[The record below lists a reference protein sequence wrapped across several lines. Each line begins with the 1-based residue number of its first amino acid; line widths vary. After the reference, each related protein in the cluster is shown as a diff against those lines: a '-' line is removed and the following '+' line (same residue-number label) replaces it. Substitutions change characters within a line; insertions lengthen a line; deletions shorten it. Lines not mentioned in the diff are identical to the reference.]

1 MNQNSMMARE
11 KIPPGFWIGVLL
23 ILAIL
28 IIKNCQGGV
37 VP

>member
-1 MNQNSMMARE
+1 MNPNSMMARE
-11 KIPPGFWIGVLL
+11 KIPQGFWIGILL